1 MFINFFLNLRLC
13 VEVVVVLEKQ
23 QPMIKKSC
31 PTRIKVEKHARIGC
45 FFTSKKLGSEFVDE
59 GVEMV

>member
-1 MFINFFLNLRLC
+1 VLIKIFLNLRLC
-13 VEVVVVLEKQ
+13 VKVIVILEKQ

-31 PTRIKVEKHARIGC
+31 STRIKVGKHAWIGF

>member
-1 MFINFFLNLRLC
+1 VFIKIFLNLRLC
-13 VEVVVVLEKQ
+13 AKVVIVLEKQ

-31 PTRIKVEKHARIGC
+31 PTRIKVEKHAWIGC

>member
-1 MFINFFLNLRLC
+1 LC
-13 VEVVVVLEKQ
+13 AIVVIVLEKQ

-31 PTRIKVEKHARIGC
+31 PTRIKVGKHAWIGC